1 MARKVGS
8 RRVAAGSSA
17 TFSPVWVV
25 VSYFLICG
33 GLLAAAAG
41 YAAVG
46 ARDPGAGYAAFFVGA
61 ALGGFLAG
69 RASPH
74 KSYAEPALAA
84 ALVVVSVLQFVR
96 STPMGKMAMAFV
108 GTEVNRHAMICGGLG
123 FAGGFFGAVLG
134 EATQPRDPV
143 LLPARWLVLGVIISL
158 GALFAGGTAA
168 AIVLLNDAARAA
180 LDQMW
185 ATGAVDASKPLVTE
199 DRVVVAA
206 AAAAASAS
214 LLGGFVT
221 QLGAPRRMLLPS
233 ALGVA
238 IAMSGVLLAIAAAA
252 HRTKQLTG
260 PALGF
265 GAAAGAAGFL
275 AALVAY
281 VLFTRGRA

>member
-17 TFSPVWVV
+17 AFSPVWVV

-84 ALVVVSVLQFVR
+84 ALVVVSVLLFVR

-108 GTEVNRHAMICGGLG
+108 GTEVNRHAMIAGGLG
-123 FAGGFFGAVLG
+123 FAGGFFGAILG

-143 LLPARWLVLGVIISL
+143 LLPLRWLVLGVIISL

-168 AIVLLNDAARAA
+168 AIVLLNDAAKAA

-199 DRVVVAA
+199 DRVIVAA
-206 AAAAASAS
+206 AAAAASAA

-238 IAMSGVLLAIAAAA
+238 IAMSGTLLVIARAA
-252 HRTKQLTG
+252 HRTKEMVG
-260 PALGF
+260 PALAF
-265 GAAAGAAGFL
+265 GAAAGAAAFL

-281 VLFTRGRA
+281 LVYTRRRA